1 MPPRIPR
8 IPPDLQAAL
17 NPFMAALGQAVTD
30 VIKRSAEAAADTVLE
45 EIESRAEDVVT
56 RVSKARRKVRAA
68 PASTSRV
75 KDDPGI
81 TVEGEPRKRRR
92 RRRD

>member
-1 MPPRIPR
+1 MPRLPK

-17 NPFMAALGQAVTD
+17 NPFLAAISGAVGD

-45 EIESRAEDVVT
+45 ELESRAEDVVA

-68 PASTSRV
+68 PASSRV